1 MTDYSRRDSLVAAA
15 SRAYEAAHGN
25 PLPEPVTAVRWRI
38 QPRVAVTLVTVVA
51 ILVAGAVF
59 ASRPQAQVL
68 PDVVVDASSAGMAA
82 VVTVHVAGAVVTP
95 GVYELEPGSRV
106 ADAIEAAG
114 GITDE
119 AYTDSV
125 NLARVLADGE
135 QVVIQTAQSAQAAAS
150 GGGSGLVNVNLADA
164 HQLDQLPGIGPVLAD
179 RIVAN
184 RVAEGPFVTLNDLER
199 VSGIGPALLEKLAG
213 AATV

>member
-1 MTDYSRRDSLVAAA
+1 
-15 SRAYEAAHGN
+15 
-25 PLPEPVTAVRWRI
+25 
-38 QPRVAVTLVTVVA
+38 
-51 ILVAGAVF
+51 
-59 ASRPQAQVL
+59 
-68 PDVVVDASSAGMAA
+68 MAA
-82 VVTVHVAGAVVTP
+82 VVTVHVAGAVASP

-114 GITDE
+114 GVTDE

-135 QVVIQTAQSAQAAAS
+135 QVVIQNAQAAQAAAQ
-150 GGGSGLVNVNLADA
+150 GAGSGLVNINLADA
-164 HQLDQLPGIGPVLAD
+164 GQLDQLPGIGPVLAD
-179 RIVAN
+179 RIIAN
-184 RVAEGPFVTLNDLER
+184 RTAEGPFVTLDDLQR